1 MSGPTDE
8 QRLAA
13 IPKYTHE
20 YIEEEATQTLIRST
34 AGFHFTHEQVERII
48 ARLRMLEIPE

>member
-1 MSGPTDE
+1 MAEPTDE

-20 YIEEEATQTLIRST
+20 YYEEQACQKMCNVGGL
-34 AGFHFTHEQVERII
+34 HFSHEQVERII
-48 ARLRMLEIPE
+48 ARLRMIEYKSQ

>member
-1 MSGPTDE
+1 MSEPTDA

-20 YIEEEATQTLIRST
+20 YIEEEATQMLIRST
-34 AGFHFTHEQVERII
+34 CGYHFTHEQVERII
-48 ARLRMLEIPE
+48 ARLRMLEIKP

>member
-20 YIEEEATQTLIRST
+20 YIEEEATQTRST